1 MPRLDCRYQ
10 SISQHAWELCR
21 FPTLLARYSST
32 ALSAIVALTST
43 PTHTKQP
50 QPADLVPP
58 STGYYVRTPP
68 IPPQVAGSASGTP
81 NTRIAQRRKQ
91 WYRSCTAFCAF
102 LISMPLPAQDL
113 RHHAP
118 PARRFIKRTSLSP
131 NNPHARTRH
140 SARWSFPKCRC
151 RHPDRWQARFHHIC
165 ALSSSDGRSMQLAS
179 SKDAVSLLCCHGSPG
194 QHRSATNSSHRG
206 LCGP

>member
-10 SISQHAWELCR
+10 SLSQHAWELCR

-68 IPPQVAGSASGTP
+68 IPPQVASSVSGTP
-81 NTRIAQRRKQ
+81 PPANCKTKTMVPHLHSVQRVPDLHAVAGAGHYATTRAGQTFHQAHILVPKQPACQNTP
-91 WYRSCTAFCAF
+91 FCALELSQVQMQAPGPLAGQISSYLRAF
-102 LISMPLPAQDL
+102 L
-113 RHHAP
+113 
-118 PARRFIKRTSLSP
+118 F
-131 NNPHARTRH
+131 
-140 SARWSFPKCRC
+140 
-151 RHPDRWQARFHHIC
+151 
-165 ALSSSDGRSMQLAS
+165 
-179 SKDAVSLLCCHGSPG
+179 
-194 QHRSATNSSHRG
+194 
-206 LCGP
+206 